1 MYIILQTGLHNLYL
15 QPVAK
20 KDQCEL
26 LQFLE
31 KQNFSLQLLEVL
43 LWAVVWLMITAQMK
57 IWQLDLSCNSEN
69 STHEYTWELDLR
81 DGAIYEVQITS
92 LDGIA

>member
-31 KQNFSLQLLEVL
+31 KQNFPATALSTFVGYSLTHDYRSNENL
-43 LWAVVWLMITAQMK
+43 AVRSIMQFREQHT
-57 IWQLDLSCNSEN
+57 
-69 STHEYTWELDLR
+69 
-81 DGAIYEVQITS
+81 
-92 LDGIA
+92 